1 MKDFQTASQIERGQ
15 AISVE
20 SNGTWT
26 EPSRVLHVQH
36 NRLSGRTPQGV
47 QLRGVVV
54 LFADGNVASMD
65 DDTIVKRTLEVAH
78 A

>member
-15 AISVE
+15 VIAVE
-20 SNGTWT
+20 LDGTWR

-47 QLRGVVV
+47 QLRGVVA
-54 LFADGNVASMD
+54 LFEDGTVASMD
-65 DDTIVKRTLEVAH
+65 DDTIVKRVLEVAH